1 MGHADLQRLGTLV
14 FDIIG
19 ELCHHGETRLDP
31 DSAEAVELRKTA
43 YAAVGDKVDGDA
55 LRVSRRNLAYTVLE
69 WLQGVST
76 FDALKAASQ
85 TYEKNRISLR
95 RHP

>member
-43 YAAVGDKVDGDA
+43 YAAVGDKVDGDP
-55 LRVSRRNLAYTVLE
+55 LLVSRRNLAYSVME
-69 WLQGVST
+69 WLQGMSP
-76 FDALKAASQ
+76 FDAVKVASQ
-85 TYEKNRISLR
+85 RYEMNRIS
-95 RHP
+95 